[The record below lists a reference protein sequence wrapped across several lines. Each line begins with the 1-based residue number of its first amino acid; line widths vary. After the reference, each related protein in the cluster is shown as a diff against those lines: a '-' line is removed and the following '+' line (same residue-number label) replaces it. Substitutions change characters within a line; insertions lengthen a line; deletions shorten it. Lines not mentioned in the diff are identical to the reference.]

1 MHLPELCRLID
12 LPAEMADRVVAFDR
26 DFDYSATDAV
36 TPRLLERA
44 TWEAAV
50 KELQAILGE
59 DPDGV
64 KILARLLRCALHT
77 HRAYVEKGI
86 PEAVFI
92 DTMKFFSRF
101 VNFHREVHGTFA
113 FTWAW
118 WVPRQLSLNEFRIGP
133 LEYETVDTAGARC
146 IQIHIASDS
155 DLSTPRLRESYL
167 NARRFF
173 AEFFPAYADADM
185 LCESWMLCPVLAE
198 LLPAHSRILA
208 FQRAFEVHRVD
219 AENDGFL
226 QWVYGRKDIPPA
238 ELPERTSLQRTMKA
252 HLLRGGKVGW
262 AFGKLSGD
270 PFRDSDGNKTPKMR
284 RD

>member
-1 MHLPELCRLID
+1 MHFSELCRLID
-12 LPAEMADRVVAFDR
+12 LPAEMADRVLALDR
-26 DFDYSATDAV
+26 NFDYSAADAIA
-36 TPRLLERA
+36 PRLLDRA
-44 TWEAAV
+44 TWEGAV
-50 KELQAILGE
+50 KELQHVLGD

-64 KILARLLRCALHT
+64 KILACLLRCASQA
-77 HRAYVEKGI
+77 HRTYVEKGI
-86 PEAVFI
+86 PDGVFV

-101 VNFHREVHGTFA
+101 VNFHHEVHGTFA

-118 WVPRQLSLNEFRIGP
+118 WVPRQLSLNEFRIGS
-133 LEYETVDTAGARC
+133 LEYETVETNGARC
-146 IQIHIASDS
+146 IQVHIASDS
-155 DLSTPRLRESYL
+155 DLSTRRLRESYL

-198 LLPAHSRILA
+198 LLPASSRVLA

-219 AENDGFL
+219 EENIGFL

-238 ELPERTSLQRTMKA
+238 NLPERTSLQRKMKA

-262 AFGKLSGD
+262 AYGKLSPD
-270 PFRDSDGNKTPKMR
+270 PFVD
-284 RD
+284 